1 MKFTSYWLDTAP
13 KGSLER
19 SKTTVDGRTDVAV
32 IGGGLTGVVAALH
45 LARRG
50 AKVHLFEQ
58 HTVGFGASGRNG
70 GMATTGMSIG
80 IRDAVDKL
88 GFETAARLYGAYTE
102 AIDLIEKL
110 VTEEGIDC
118 DFARTGKLNL
128 ATKPAHYQGF
138 EKTAE
143 LLNSRLGG
151 DSQLVPKAELRRE
164 IGTDVFHGG
173 MVESKSA
180 GLHVGKYIRGLGE
193 AAERAGVTIH
203 EEAPVQRLTRIGSG
217 HELETPRGRI
227 QADQVLL
234 ATGAYTRRPFYW
246 HQVRIAPVGSFII
259 ATEPLDASVCDD
271 LLPTR
276 RMASDSKNLLNYFR
290 ITPDNRLLF
299 GGRAR
304 FAMSNPQSDEK
315 SGRLLRDAMVRTFP
329 QLADARIDYCWGG
342 QVDMTLDRMVKAGQH
357 DGVYYSM
364 GYAGHG
370 VQMATLHGAP
380 DGRVHVRRSRGE
392 HLARLRV
399 PPHPRTLRP
408 ALVPARRRRL
418 LQAQGPRELSPC
430 RDTHNPHHEGP
441 S

>member
-13 KGSLER
+13 KQHPER
-19 SKTTVDGRTDVAV
+19 STTTVEGHTDVAV

-80 IRDAVDKL
+80 IRHAVDKL
-88 GFETAARLYGAYTE
+88 GFDTAVRLYGAYTE
-102 AIDLIEKL
+102 AIDLVEKL
-110 VTEEGIDC
+110 VTEEQIDC

-138 EKTAE
+138 EKTHE
-143 LLNSRLGG
+143 LLNTRLGLET
-151 DSQLVPKAELRRE
+151 QLVPKAELRRE
-164 IGTDVFHGG
+164 IGSEAFHGG
-173 MVESKSA
+173 MVEPLSA
-180 GLHVGKYIRGLGE
+180 GLHVGKYIRGLGQ

-217 HELETPRGRI
+217 HELGTPRGRMR
-227 QADQVLL
+227 ADQVLL
-234 ATGAYTRRPFYW
+234 ATGAYTQRPFYW

-259 ATEPLDASVCDD
+259 ATEPLDTSVCDD

-304 FAMSNPQSDEK
+304 FAGSNQQSDLK
-315 SGRLLRDAMVRTFP
+315 SGKILRDAMVHIFP
-329 QLADARIDYCWGG
+329 QLSDAGIDYCWGG

-370 VQMATLHGAP
+370 VQMATCMGRQMAEYMSGVPEANIWRDFTFRRIPGHFGPPWFLPVAGAYYKFK
-380 DGRVHVRRSRGE
+380 DRVS
-392 HLARLRV
+392 
-399 PPHPRTLRP
+399 
-408 ALVPARRRRL
+408 
-418 LQAQGPRELSPC
+418 
-430 RDTHNPHHEGP
+430 
-441 S
+441 

>member
-13 KGSLER
+13 QGSPER
-19 SKTTVDGRTDVAV
+19 STTEVEGRTDVAV
-32 IGGGLTGVVAALH
+32 VGGGLTGVVAALH

-50 AKVHLFEQ
+50 AKVHLFER

-80 IRDAVDKL
+80 IRDAVARMGFDK
-88 GFETAARLYGAYTE
+88 AAPLYRAYGQ
-102 AIDLIEKL
+102 AVDLIERL

-118 DFARTGKLNL
+118 DFTRPGKLLL
-128 ATKPAHYQGF
+128 ASKAAHYEGF

-143 LLNSRLGG
+143 LLNTRL
-151 DSQLVPKAELRRE
+151 DAEARLVPKDELRRE
-164 IGTDVFHGG
+164 IGSDAFHGA
-173 MVESKSA
+173 MVDSRSA

-203 EEAPVQRLTRIGSG
+203 ERAPVLKLTKLGSG
-217 HELETPRGRI
+217 HELQTPRGSI

-234 ATGAYTRRPFYW
+234 ATGAYTRRPFGW

-276 RMASDSKNLLNYFR
+276 RVASDSKNLLNYFR

-304 FAMSNPQSDEK
+304 FAMSSPQSDEK
-315 SGRLLRDAMVRTFP
+315 SGKLLRDAMVHTFP
-329 QLADARIDYCWGG
+329 QLSDARIDYCWGG
-342 QVDMTLDRMVKAGQH
+342 LVDMSIDRLVHAGER

-370 VQMATLHGAP
+370 VQMATYMGRQMAEYMSGVPEANIWRDFEFRRIPGHFGPPWFLPVAGAYYKLK
-380 DGRVHVRRSRGE
+380 DRVS
-392 HLARLRV
+392 
-399 PPHPRTLRP
+399 
-408 ALVPARRRRL
+408 
-418 LQAQGPRELSPC
+418 
-430 RDTHNPHHEGP
+430 
-441 S
+441 

>member
-13 KGSLER
+13 KGHPER
-19 SKTTVDGRTDVAV
+19 STTTVEGRTDVAV

-45 LARRG
+45 LARSG

-80 IRDAVDKL
+80 IRDAVDKM
-88 GFETAARLYGAYTE
+88 GFDKAASLYRTYGQAV
-102 AIDLIEKL
+102 DLIEKL
-110 VTEEGIDC
+110 VSVEGIDC
-118 DFARTGKLNL
+118 DFARPGKLIL
-128 ATKPAHYQGF
+128 ATKQAHVEGF

-143 LLNSRLGG
+143 LLNTRLGS
-151 DSQLVPKAELRRE
+151 DTQLVPKAELRGE
-164 IGTDVFHGG
+164 IGSDVFHGG
-173 MVESKSA
+173 MVDSKSA
-180 GLHVGKYIRGLGE
+180 SLHVGKYIRGLGE

-203 EEAPVQRLTRIGSG
+203 EQAPVQSLTRTGTG
-217 HELETPRGRI
+217 HELQTPRGTI
-227 QADQVLL
+227 QANQVLL
-234 ATGAYTRRPFYW
+234 ATGAYTRRPFRW

-276 RMASDSKNLLNYFR
+276 RVASDSKNLLNYFR

-315 SGRLLRDAMVRTFP
+315 SGKLLRDAMVHIFP
-329 QLADARIDYCWGG
+329 QLSDARIDYCWGG
-342 QVDMTLDRMVKAGQH
+342 LVDMTLDRMVKAGQH
-357 DGVYYSM
+357 DGVHYSM

-370 VQMATLHGAP
+370 VQMATYMGRQMAEYMSGDPEANIWRDFEFRRIPGHFGPPWFLPFAGAYYKFK
-380 DGRVHVRRSRGE
+380 DRVS
-392 HLARLRV
+392 
-399 PPHPRTLRP
+399 
-408 ALVPARRRRL
+408 
-418 LQAQGPRELSPC
+418 
-430 RDTHNPHHEGP
+430 
-441 S
+441 

>member
-1 MKFTSYWLDTAP
+1 MKFSSYWLDTAP
-13 KGSLER
+13 GGCLER
-19 SKTTVDGRTDVAV
+19 SKTSVEGGTEVAV

-50 AKVHLFEQ
+50 AKVDLFEQ
-58 HTVGFGASGRNG
+58 NTVGFGASGRNG

-80 IRDAVDKL
+80 IRDAVAKMGFDK
-88 GFETAARLYGAYTE
+88 AASLYRTYGQAV
-102 AIDLIEKL
+102 DLIQKL
-110 VTEEGIDC
+110 VMEEGIDC
-118 DFARTGKLNL
+118 DFARPGKLIL
-128 ATKPAHYQGF
+128 ASKPAHVQGF

-143 LLNSRLGG
+143 LLNSRLGVETH
-151 DSQLVPKAELRRE
+151 LVPKSELRRE
-164 IGTDVFHGG
+164 IGSDAFHGG
-173 MVESKSA
+173 MVDSKSA
-180 GLHVGKYIRGLGE
+180 SLHVGKYIRGLGE

-203 EEAPVQRLTRIGSG
+203 EDAPVLTLTKLGSG

-227 QADQVLL
+227 QANQVLL
-234 ATGAYTRRPFYW
+234 ATGAYTRRPFRW

-276 RMASDSKNLLNYFR
+276 RVASDSKNLLNYFR

-315 SGRLLRDAMVRTFP
+315 SGKLLRDAMVHIFP
-329 QLADARIDYCWGG
+329 QLTGAKVDYCWGG
-342 QVDMTLDRMVKAGQH
+342 LVDMTLDRMVKAGQH

-370 VQMATLHGAP
+370 VQMATYMGRQMAEYMSGVPEANIWRDFEFRRIPGHFGPPWFLPVAGAYYKFK
-380 DGRVHVRRSRGE
+380 D
-392 HLARLRV
+392 RL
-399 PPHPRTLRP
+399 
-408 ALVPARRRRL
+408 
-418 LQAQGPRELSPC
+418 S
-430 RDTHNPHHEGP
+430 
-441 S
+441 

>member
-1 MKFTSYWLDTAP
+1 VKFTSYWLDTAP
-13 KGSLER
+13 EGSPER
-19 SKTTVDGRTDVAV
+19 SKTNVEGRTDVAV

-80 IRDAVDKL
+80 IRHAVAKL

-102 AIDLIEKL
+102 AIDLVEKL
-110 VTEEGIDC
+110 VTEEQIDC

-128 ATKPAHYQGF
+128 ATKPAHYEGF
-138 EKTAE
+138 QKTAE
-143 LLNSRLGG
+143 LLNTRLGG

-180 GLHVGKYIRGLGE
+180 GLHVGKYIRGLGQ

-203 EEAPVQRLTRIGSG
+203 EQAPVRSLTRIGSG

-227 QADQVLL
+227 QANQVLL

-315 SGRLLRDAMVRTFP
+315 SGSLLRDAMVRTFP

-370 VQMATLHGAP
+370 VQMATYMGRQMAEYMSGVPEANIWRDFEFRRIPGHFGPPWFLPFAGAYYKLK
-380 DGRVHVRRSRGE
+380 DRVS
-392 HLARLRV
+392 
-399 PPHPRTLRP
+399 
-408 ALVPARRRRL
+408 
-418 LQAQGPRELSPC
+418 
-430 RDTHNPHHEGP
+430 
-441 S
+441 

>member
-13 KGSLER
+13 KGSPER
-19 SKTTVDGRTDVAV
+19 SKTTVDGRTEVAV
-32 IGGGLTGVVAALH
+32 VGGGLTGVVAALH
-45 LARRG
+45 LARKG
-50 AKVHLFEQ
+50 AKVDLFEQ

-70 GMATTGMSIG
+70 GMATTGLSIG
-80 IRDAVDKL
+80 IREAVEKL
-88 GFETAARLYGAYTE
+88 GFDRAARLYGAYTE

-110 VTEEGIDC
+110 VTEEQIDC
-118 DFARTGKLNL
+118 DFARTGKLSL
-128 ATKPAHYQGF
+128 ASKPAHYQGF

-203 EEAPVQRLTRIGSG
+203 EEAPVQSRTKVGSG

-246 HQVRIAPVGSFII
+246 QQVRIAPVGSFII
-259 ATEPLDASVCDD
+259 ATEPLDPSVCDD
-271 LLPTR
+271 LLPKR
-276 RMASDSKNLLNYFR
+276 RMASDSKNILNYFR

-315 SGRLLRDAMVRTFP
+315 SGRLLRDVMVRTFP
-329 QLADARIDYCWGG
+329 QLSDARIDYCWGG
-342 QVDMTLDRMVKAGQH
+342 LVDMSLDRMVHAGQR

-370 VQMATLHGAP
+370 VQMATFM
-380 DGRVHVRRSRGE
+380 GRQMAEYMSGVPEANIWRDFEFRRIPG
-392 HLARLRV
+392 HFGPPWFLPFAGGYYKLKDRV
-399 PPHPRTLRP
+399 
-408 ALVPARRRRL
+408 
-418 LQAQGPRELSPC
+418 S
-430 RDTHNPHHEGP
+430 
-441 S
+441 

>member
-13 KGSLER
+13 QSSPER
-19 SKTTVDGRTDVAV
+19 AATSVEGRTGVAV

-45 LARRG
+45 LARKG
-50 AKVHLFEQ
+50 AKVDVFEQ
-58 HTVGFGASGRNG
+58 DTVGFGASGRNG

-80 IRDAVDKL
+80 IRPAVEKL
-88 GFETAARLYGAYTE
+88 GFDRAARLYGAYSE
-102 AIDLIEKL
+102 AIDLVEKL

-118 DFARTGKLNL
+118 HFARTGKLNL
-128 ATKPAHYQGF
+128 ATKAAHYEGF
-138 EKTAE
+138 AKTAE
-143 LLNSRLGG
+143 LLNTRLGG

-180 GLHVGKYIRGLGE
+180 GLHVGKYVRGLGE

-203 EEAPVQRLTRIGSG
+203 EKAPVQKLTKVGSG
-217 HELETPRGRI
+217 HQLQTPRGRI
-227 QADQVLL
+227 HADQVLL

-246 HQVRIAPVGSFII
+246 YQVRIAPVGSFII
-259 ATEPLDASVCDD
+259 ATEPLDMSVCDE

-290 ITPDNRLLF
+290 ITPDHRLLF

-304 FAMSNPQSDEK
+304 FAGSNQQSDMK
-315 SGRLLRDAMVRTFP
+315 SGSILRDAMVRTFP

-357 DGVYYSM
+357 DGVYYAM

-370 VQMATLHGAP
+370 VQMATYMGRQMAAYMSGVPEANIWSDFEFRRIPGHFGPPWFLPFAGAYYKFK
-380 DGRVHVRRSRGE
+380 DRVS
-392 HLARLRV
+392 
-399 PPHPRTLRP
+399 
-408 ALVPARRRRL
+408 
-418 LQAQGPRELSPC
+418 
-430 RDTHNPHHEGP
+430 
-441 S
+441 

>member
-13 KGSLER
+13 KGSPER
-19 SKTTVDGRTDVAV
+19 STTTVDGRTDVAV

-45 LARRG
+45 LARSG

-80 IRDAVDKL
+80 IRDAVAKMGFDK
-88 GFETAARLYGAYTE
+88 AASLYRTYGQAV
-102 AIDLIEKL
+102 DLIEKL
-110 VTEEGIDC
+110 VLEEGIDC
-118 DFARTGKLNL
+118 DFARPGKLIL
-128 ATKPAHYQGF
+128 ATKPAHVRGF

-143 LLNSRLGG
+143 LLNTRLGG
-151 DSQLVPKAELRRE
+151 DLQLIPKAELRRE
-164 IGTDVFHGG
+164 IGSDAFHGG
-173 MVESKSA
+173 MIDSKSA
-180 GLHVGKYIRGLGE
+180 SLHVGKYIRGLGE

-203 EEAPVQRLTRIGSG
+203 EQAPVQRLTRVGSG

-227 QADQVLL
+227 QAKQVLL
-234 ATGAYTRRPFYW
+234 ATGAYTRRPFRW

-259 ATEPLDASVCDD
+259 ATEPLDTSVCDD

-276 RMASDSKNLLNYFR
+276 RVASDSKNLLNYFR

-315 SGRLLRDAMVRTFP
+315 SGKLLRDALVHIFP
-329 QLADARIDYCWGG
+329 QLSDARIDYCWGG
-342 QVDMTLDRMVKAGQH
+342 LVDMTLDRMVKAGQH

-370 VQMATLHGAP
+370 VQMATYMGRQMAEYMSGVPEANIWRDFEFRRIPGHFGPPWFLPIAGAYYRFK
-380 DGRVHVRRSRGE
+380 DRVS
-392 HLARLRV
+392 
-399 PPHPRTLRP
+399 
-408 ALVPARRRRL
+408 
-418 LQAQGPRELSPC
+418 
-430 RDTHNPHHEGP
+430 
-441 S
+441 